1 MFCRIESPLRKYL
14 KTTLV
19 LQKVM
24 IVRLKYPVYLFFKS
38 NKTDGLHEMIKIFLK
53 LIQNIYDSQYFA
65 LFIKFNEIT

>member
-1 MFCRIESPLRKYL
+1 MSHRITFEEISQNNSSTAKGNDRKI
-14 KTTLV
+14 K
-19 LQKVM
+19 
-24 IVRLKYPVYLFFKS
+24 ISRIFIFKS